1 MTIIENEIQYNWVLR
16 RVSKLKEKVDE
27 NTPPNNPYRI
37 ELDLLSKLKKEYVKE
52 YSTIHAIEKEVITNA
67 TLKKQINIYD
77 GLPMVFVKIKAVA
90 LMAVTGRSLS
100 WIFQKLNK
108 TNKFVPEDLQLINNA
123 LELLGK
129 EISQRLVVYDNDR
142 DNVIKQVKMLGSLIS
157 MPYIYLEYMKVSKSW
172 FANRMKNCS
181 EGSRVSSFKED
192 DINAI
197 NMAAMQ
203 IANELK
209 SIEFVL

>member
-100 WIFQKLNK
+100 WIFKKLNK
-108 TNKFVPEDLQLINNA
+108 TNKFVPEDLQLI
-123 LELLGK
+123 K
-129 EISQRLVVYDNDR
+129 I
-142 DNVIKQVKMLGSLIS
+142 
-157 MPYIYLEYMKVSKSW
+157 
-172 FANRMKNCS
+172 
-181 EGSRVSSFKED
+181 
-192 DINAI
+192 
-197 NMAAMQ
+197 
-203 IANELK
+203 
-209 SIEFVL
+209 